1 VSTVALVARR
11 EIVERGRSRAF
22 RISLVA
28 MVLLAAGGA
37 VAASLLGGKAKTYEI
52 GVVGAHADAA
62 AAALPA
68 QVQGTGDRVRVRRP
82 ASPAAA
88 RADVGSGKLDA
99 ALIDGRSVVVKSDTK
114 SQPAQFAAGAARVA
128 SSVSTLQQAGVPAAR
143 IGAAL
148 SPPPAQVTAI
158 EPGARARNTNRGIVT
173 AALVLLYI
181 LLISYGSVVLSS
193 VVAEKASRVVEVLLV
208 TVRPRRLLAGK
219 LLGIGVLGMGQ
230 ILAVGSAALLGRA
243 ATGKGAIPAAGVQIF
258 GLSLLWFLLGY
269 ALFSAG
275 YAVLGSL
282 VSRQEDTNSAQGP
295 MTGVLVI
302 SYIAAISTLGSP
314 DATLAQVCTFV
325 PFTAPMVVPAR
336 VVLGHISPLEFA
348 LSLVLTLAAIAA
360 LVAAAASLYERTILR
375 TGAPLR
381 LRQVLRGQGG

>member
-1 VSTVALVARR
+1 MSTVALVARR

-148 SPPPAQVTAI
+148 SPPAQVTAI